1 MKQISALA
9 IASPFRK
16 VSVKSFP
23 KQGDYRMAKN
33 LQKKNNYEPKA
44 TQLSTMTRKVDL
56 IRKDVYLKMTNFQ
69 AEFLVWPSIDAL
81 RSRF

>member
-1 MKQISALA
+1 
-9 IASPFRK
+9 
-16 VSVKSFP
+16 
-23 KQGDYRMAKN
+23 MAKN